1 MTVDRNALRT
11 NQVGILVLVGA
22 AFLLDLPWLL
32 LLTGIALALGALDP
46 RLSPFHLLYHR
57 VLKGR
62 LVRPDARPEDPTP
75 HRFAQALGGTFLL
88 AAAGALFG
96 GVSGV
101 GWALAWLVAALAL
114 VNLLFGFCAGC
125 FLYLQLARLGIL
137 RR

>member
-11 NQVGILVLVGA
+11 NQVAIVALVSV
-22 AFLLDLPWLL
+22 AFLLNLAWLV
-32 LLTGIALALGALDP
+32 LLTGLALAMGALQP
-46 RLSPFHLLYHR
+46 RVAPFQLLYHR

-62 LVRPDARPEDPTP
+62 ALRPDVQPEDPAP

-88 AAAGALFG
+88 AAAVALLGGAP
-96 GVSGV
+96 GV
-101 GWALAWLVAALAL
+101 GWTLAWLVAALAL

-125 FLYLQLARLGIL
+125 FLYAQLARLGL